1 VKTGESG
8 SKAENSDSTSD
19 EMAHALERLIELRA
33 SVGDGLNDSEFT
45 HLVESQLELE
55 EEGFSIVGFFEDWVT
70 LRTPR
75 QDSTRWYGK
84 DHWLT
89 EDKEAIASR
98 ISKKYDLSV
107 CEPPDR
113 MTYMTPPPGA
123 HHHLEF
129 VNAREAVAVAHPLYL
144 KIRLI
149 STDCSGLIWKRHETL
164 PPVVELFRD
173 LVPLY
178 AN

>member
-1 VKTGESG
+1 MKTEERAKVGARA
-8 SKAENSDSTSD
+8 SKRD

-45 HLVESQLELE
+45 HLVAPQLELE
-55 EEGFSIVGFFEDWVT
+55 EEGFSIVGFFDGWVT

-75 QDSTRWYGK
+75 QDPNRWYAK
-84 DHWLT
+84 EQWLA

-98 ISKKYDLSV
+98 ISKKYNLSV

-113 MTYMTPPPGA
+113 MTYMAPPPGA

-129 VNAREAVAVAHPLYL
+129 VNAREAVAGAHPLYL